1 MIATLAAAEMLA
13 PDRPDGMTELRDHLV
28 AMQADV
34 GAAIE
39 AVDRVPIEAE
49 RSGRA
54 VVADDGERILLTFYS
69 EAGVVAA
76 VELGPVRAVALA
88 GRLLEAASARLRP

>member
-1 MIATLAAAEMLA
+1 MLG

-28 AMQADV
+28 AMRADV

-39 AVDRVPIEAE
+39 AVGRVPNEAE

-54 VVADDGERILLTFYS
+54 VVADEGERILLTFYS
-69 EAGVVAA
+69 EAGGVAA
-76 VELGPVRAVALA
+76 AELSPVRAVALA
-88 GRLLEAASARLRP
+88 GRLLGTASARLRS

>member
-1 MIATLAAAEMLA
+1 MRVDI
-13 PDRPDGMTELRDHLV
+13 
-28 AMQADV
+28 

-39 AVDRVPIEAE
+39 AVDWVPNEAQ

-54 VVADDGERILLTFYS
+54 VLADDGEWILQTFYS
-69 EAGVVAA
+69 EAGAVAT

-88 GRLLEAASARLRP
+88 GRLLGTASARLRS